1 MKPTEARILLTGAYG
16 GIGEAAAAAFFGA
29 GAALMLS
36 GRSPAKLAAQSRM
49 LMGRTT
55 GDRPRVEWRSAD
67 LTSTADLAS
76 LASDAREWQ
85 CNVIVHA
92 AGLASFGHLETAT
105 PESMARVLQTN
116 LLAPML
122 LTRAL
127 LPHLRGLPR
136 AQVICVGSALGGI
149 GLPGYSI
156 YSASKFGLRGF
167 AQALRRELADSAVL
181 VQYLGPRTTRTGF
194 NSREVE
200 AYNRATGSAT
210 DDPAIVARS
219 MLRML
224 EDEAPERFLGYPE
237 KLAVRING
245 VAPALLDGAFAK
257 HRRSLPALPRETSG
271 EAGDTTTRTD
281 SFPVNP

>member
-1 MKPTEARILLTGAYG
+1 MKAAEARVLLTGAYG
-16 GIGEAAAAAFFGA
+16 GIGEAAATAFLQA

-36 GRSPAKLAAQSRM
+36 GRSPARLAAQSRA
-49 LMGRTT
+49 LMGRSTLHP
-55 GDRPRVEWRSAD
+55 PRVEWHTAD
-67 LTSTADLAS
+67 LTSAADLTG
-76 LASDAREWQ
+76 LANAARGWG

-127 LPHLRGLPR
+127 LPHLRHLPR

-181 VQYLGPRTTRTGF
+181 VQYMGPRTTRTTF

-200 AYNRATGSAT
+200 AYNRATGSAM
-210 DDPAIVARS
+210 DEPAIVARS
-219 MLRML
+219 MLKML

-245 VAPALLDGAFAK
+245 MAPALLDGAFAK
-257 HRRSLPALPRETSG
+257 HRRSLPALPQERSD

-281 SFPVNP
+281 SFTVNP